1 MNPIIPV
8 VRKEPFDHAGWAFE
22 LKLGDFRCIAD
33 TLDGR
38 LLSKHQ
44 NRMKRFDPLLGTLP
58 EGYVFD
64 GEIVCLDEIGKPI
77 FNDLLFRRREP
88 VYVAFDVLNV
98 EGADVRGMPMKDR
111 RAILDRVVMRYGT
124 QKAELFFGCGKS
136 LFRAVCDLDLEGIIA
151 KRLEDPYEAERTKW
165 WKILNP
171 TYSQKE
177 GRSELFERRY
187 GSAAD

>member
-8 VRKEPFDHAGWAFE
+8 VRKEPFDHPGWAFE
-22 LKLGDFRCIAD
+22 LKLDGFRCIAD

-38 LLSKHQ
+38 LLSKQ
-44 NRMKRFDPLLGTLP
+44 ANRMKRFEALIETLP
-58 EGYVFD
+58 QGYVFD
-64 GEIVCLDEIGKPI
+64 GEIVCLDETGKPI

-98 EGADVRGMPMKDR
+98 EGADVRGVPLKDR
-111 RAILDRVVMRYGT
+111 RAILDRVIERYGM

-136 LFRAVCDLDLEGIIA
+136 LFKTVCDLDLEGIIA
-151 KRLEDPYEAERTKW
+151 KKLDDHFVPERTRW

-171 TYSQKE
+171 KYSQKE

-187 GSAAD
+187 G